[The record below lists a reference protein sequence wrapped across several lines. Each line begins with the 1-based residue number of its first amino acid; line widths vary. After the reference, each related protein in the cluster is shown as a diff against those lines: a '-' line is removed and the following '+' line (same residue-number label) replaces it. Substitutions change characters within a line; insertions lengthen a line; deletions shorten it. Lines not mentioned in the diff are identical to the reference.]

1 MRRLARRRLVPQR
14 LVVPMRAPSFRRLAA
29 GKAISFLGDWLMVAA
44 LVGWVYSR
52 TGSTEQ
58 VAALM
63 IVRFIPPIVGGGLAA
78 SIADRFPRKTLL
90 LASEVASAACV
101 ALVLG
106 GLLLGNVPL
115 VFAAAAAAGFT
126 SVVGV
131 VAMNALVPSI
141 VASEELA
148 GANAAL
154 SIGQEIAMAIGA
166 LAGGALLIGI
176 GAAGAV
182 AVNLVSYLVS
192 LALYARIAETS
203 AATAAGRVKGRGIGA
218 GIRYVR
224 SNATLVVVVTAFG
237 LTTLATGMAN
247 ANLPRLLAG
256 DGLGAGGYGF
266 GLAAL
271 AAGFTVGESAI
282 GVTTDRVDAR
292 WLGWALAAMAALF
305 AGLTLAPGAAVAL
318 LVLFVFGCAN
328 GVLEVVVTTVVQR
341 EADPAYHGR
350 VFGLVT
356 TASRT
361 TMLGAV
367 AFAPVV
373 ARLGSA
379 DDAILLA
386 ATALAVAAIVV
397 FGGLRRDPVASR
409 LQPA

>member
-1 MRRLARRRLVPQR
+1 VPERLVTP
-14 LVVPMRAPSFRRLAA
+14 LRAPSFRRLAA

-52 TGSTEQ
+52 TGSTGQ

-63 IVRFIPPIVGGGLAA
+63 IVRFIPPIIGGGLAA
-78 SIADRFPRKTLL
+78 SIADRLPQKTLL
-90 LASEVASAACV
+90 LASEAASAASV

-106 GLLLGNVPL
+106 GLFLDSVPL
-115 VFAAAAAAGFT
+115 VFAGAAAAGFT

-131 VAMNALVPSI
+131 VAMNALVPSL
-141 VASEELA
+141 VSDGELA
-148 GANAAL
+148 AANAAL
-154 SIGQEIAMAIGA
+154 SIGQEIAMAVGA

-182 AVNLVSYLVS
+182 AANLASYLVS
-192 LALYARIAETS
+192 LALFTRIGETS
-203 AATAAGRVKGRGIGA
+203 AGTAAGRAKGGGIGA

-224 SNATLVVVVTAFG
+224 ANATLVVVVTAFG
-237 LTTLATGMAN
+237 LTTLATGLAN
-247 ANLPRLLAG
+247 ANLPRLLAHA
-256 DGLGAGGYGF
+256 GLGAGGYGF

-271 AAGFTVGESAI
+271 AAGFTLGEAAI
-282 GVTTDRVDAR
+282 GVATRRVDAR
-292 WLGWALAAMAALF
+292 WLGWALAAMAGLF
-305 AGLTLAPGAAVAL
+305 AGLTLAPGAAAAL
-318 LVLFVFGCAN
+318 MVLFVFGCAN

-373 ARLGSA
+373 ARLGSV
-379 DDAILLA
+379 DDAILLS
-386 ATALAVAAIVV
+386 ATALGVAALVV
-397 FGGLRRDPVASR
+397 FGGLRRDPITSR